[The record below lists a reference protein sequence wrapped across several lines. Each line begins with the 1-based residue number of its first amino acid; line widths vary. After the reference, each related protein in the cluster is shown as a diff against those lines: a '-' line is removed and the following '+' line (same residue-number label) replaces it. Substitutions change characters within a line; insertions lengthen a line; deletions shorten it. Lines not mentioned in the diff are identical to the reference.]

1 MSKPK
6 TTNTTKAEA
15 AQQPVVDAV
24 EQKEASALEQQAQ
37 AATEIAAKDVQEQ
50 LPPGDDGSNKAVYEA
65 VCAVHGPGCASPSCP
80 QKAMI
85 RKADGVLEDAS
96 IHAHVIAA
104 GDHGKHTQALTNE
117 PLDAYI
123 ARVERAKLDQDVV
136 AVAITHPEVH
146 ADRVHPGTY
155 GGIRLG
161 NGPVGVT
168 YSDGSKA

>member
-1 MSKPK
+1 MRKPK
-6 TTNTTKAEA
+6 TNTANTAAEA
-15 AQQPVVDAV
+15 VEPEEAAV
-24 EQKEASALEQQAQ
+24 
-37 AATEIAAKDVQEQ
+37 AAK
-50 LPPGDDGSNKAVYEA
+50 PAPA
-65 VCAVHGPGCASPSCP
+65 
-80 QKAMI
+80 
-85 RKADGVLEDAS
+85 
-96 IHAHVIAA
+96 
-104 GDHGKHTQALTNE
+104 E

-168 YSDGSKA
+168 YSDGTKA

>member
-1 MSKPK
+1 MRKPK
-6 TTNTTKAEA
+6 TIAANTAAE
-15 AQQPVVDAV
+15 AV
-24 EQKEASALEQQAQ
+24 EQKEAPALEQQAQ
-37 AATEIAAKDVQEQ
+37 AATETAAQEPVAPAVAAKSA
-50 LPPGDDGSNKAVYEA
+50 PA
-65 VCAVHGPGCASPSCP
+65 
-80 QKAMI
+80 
-85 RKADGVLEDAS
+85 
-96 IHAHVIAA
+96 
-104 GDHGKHTQALTNE
+104 E

-168 YSDGSKA
+168 YSDGTKA

>member
-6 TTNTTKAEA
+6 T
-15 AQQPVVDAV
+15 
-24 EQKEASALEQQAQ
+24 
-37 AATEIAAKDVQEQ
+37 IAAKT
-50 LPPGDDGSNKAVYEA
+50 AAEA
-65 VCAVHGPGCASPSCP
+65 VETEEAAV
-80 QKAMI
+80 
-85 RKADGVLEDAS
+85 
-96 IHAHVIAA
+96 AA
-104 GDHGKHTQALTNE
+104 KPAPAE